1 MKEFNYIIY
10 VKILVRNQITHLD
23 YTNLFDFIADR
34 VTDKLDHVDVNDDDN
49 KCYDSMKAGV
59 RAR

>member
-1 MKEFNYIIY
+1 M
-10 VKILVRNQITHLD
+10 KILVQNQIKHLD